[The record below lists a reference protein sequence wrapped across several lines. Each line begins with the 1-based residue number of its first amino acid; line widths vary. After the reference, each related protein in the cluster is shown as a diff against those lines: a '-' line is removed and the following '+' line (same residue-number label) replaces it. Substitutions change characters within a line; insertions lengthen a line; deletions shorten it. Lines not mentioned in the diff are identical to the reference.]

1 MSKTPKDLFQRYV
14 TPPSRLHNAVQS
26 LARQEGWI
34 PPWDHEEQQSQK
46 KAAGKKSGI
55 IRERRAKLRRSIFI
69 VVYLQLKP
77 AYRNQPYS
85 TKSID
90 VVREEYLKII
100 HGEPNNLLD
109 VVCIKLAENQ
119 NALTPLGAYTFRF
132 CLPLLITLPR
142 LSQNDRQ
149 ILENISDETLKKD
162 MKLLGIRSKRSKKR
176 SG

>member
-1 MSKTPKDLFQRYV
+1 MQR
-14 TPPSRLHNAVQS
+14 
-26 LARQEGWI
+26 LARQEGWT
-34 PPWDHEEQQSQK
+34 PPWDREEQHEEQQSQK
-46 KAAGKKSGI
+46 KAAGKKSGL
-55 IRERRAKLRRSIFI
+55 IREMRAKLHRSIFI

-90 VVREEYLKII
+90 VVREEYLKIL

-109 VVCIKLAENQ
+109 VACIKLAENQ
-119 NALTPLGAYTFRF
+119 NALTPLGAYMFHF
-132 CLPLLITLPR
+132 CLPLLMKLPR